1 MARPATTTRLQAS
14 RALSHLY
21 GRTIQVHDVMVD
33 LDGDGVAVLQDKR
46 AADALLAQEHWTQ
59 ADGGEK

>member
-1 MARPATTTRLQAS
+1 MPRQSANTRLQAS

-21 GRTIQVHDVMVD
+21 GRTIQVYDVMVD

-59 ADGGEK
+59 ADGGDK